1 MKKQVSGIVV
11 AFLCGS
17 ALSLFAGEPGEVLV
31 FEDNFDR
38 EETQTAKDEP
48 GNDWTTNS
56 EARAKGNKQVF
67 LRDGHVFI
75 ERHAEADHA
84 ATLSRSIDLRNGT
97 IALKLKFSDVK
108 DNIHLNFA
116 DPREKSVHAGHLFHV
131 SINPKRVMLTDL
143 KFGQQNLAIRPAYQK
158 KSLSD
163 EQKALL
169 ASKTKR
175 FGNELELGKW
185 HEVRV
190 TIKGDE
196 IRCAIDGK
204 QVGAFTSE
212 GFAHPRKTKLRLHV
226 ARSLYLD
233 DLRIWKHGD

>member
-1 MKKQVSGIVV
+1 MRGVGISSPGMKKQVSGIVV

-56 EARAKGNKQVF
+56 EARAKG
-67 LRDGHVFI
+67 
-75 ERHAEADHA
+75 
-84 ATLSRSIDLRNGT
+84 
-97 IALKLKFSDVK
+97 
-108 DNIHLNFA
+108 
-116 DPREKSVHAGHLFHV
+116 
-131 SINPKRVMLTDL
+131 
-143 KFGQQNLAIRPAYQK
+143 
-158 KSLSD
+158 
-163 EQKALL
+163 
-169 ASKTKR
+169 
-175 FGNELELGKW
+175 
-185 HEVRV
+185 
-190 TIKGDE
+190 DE
-196 IRCAIDGK
+196 IRCAIDEE
-204 QVGAFTSE
+204 QVKAFTSE